1 MSPTLESRF
10 GPEGYRECYVAFL
23 DILGFKALLDRSMN
37 DPRVVERLAELTAT
51 TAGPGSGR
59 KQTSLGPCL
68 MQTRAFSDC
77 IVVFSPVDARGEE
90 PSHPNPLAQLL
101 FLVRYLHDRV
111 LDLGACLRGGVT
123 KGPMYWHPAWSN
135 PVRHAAAG
143 TRGSLS
149 LAFGLGLAE
158 AYRLESEKAKHPRVA
173 ISDGLVQQI
182 RECGVEATPFGLDGD
197 RGRLDAFLRNDGDGV
212 DYLDLLHPRVTRQA
226 GETMTASDGEFTVEW
241 SWQQNVHARVLETCD
256 RLAVEQ
262 LSMPIK
268 DCVRSKY
275 EWLRGYVASHR
286 PRQAAGS
293 DAK

>member
-77 IVVFSPVDARGEE
+77 IVVFTPVDARGEE

-123 KGPMYWHPAWSN
+123 QGPMYWHPAWSN
-135 PVRHAAAG
+135 SVRHAAAG

-158 AYRLESEKAKHPRVA
+158 AYLLESKKAEQPRVA
-173 ISDGLVQQI
+173 VSDGLVQLI
-182 RECGVEATPFGLDGD
+182 RGHRIGADPFGVSGSD
-197 RGRLDAFLRNDGDGV
+197 RLDAFLRDDGDGV
-212 DYLDLLHPRVTRQA
+212 VYLDLLHPRVTRQA
-226 GETMTASDGEFTVEW
+226 DETLSASDGEFTVEW
-241 SWQQNVHARVLETCD
+241 SWQENVQRRVLEQVD
-256 RLAVEQ
+256 RLVGLQ
-262 LSMPIK
+262 LSGSPP
-268 DCVRSKY
+268 DCVRKKY
-275 EWLRGYVASHR
+275 EWLRHYVASHR
-286 PRQAAGS
+286 SRPVAGS
-293 DAK
+293 DTE